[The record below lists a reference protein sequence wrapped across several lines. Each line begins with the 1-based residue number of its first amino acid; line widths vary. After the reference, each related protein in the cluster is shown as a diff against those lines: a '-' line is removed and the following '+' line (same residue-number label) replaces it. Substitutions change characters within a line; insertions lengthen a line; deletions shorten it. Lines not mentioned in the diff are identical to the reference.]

1 MKVFLIR
8 HGETAWNEARRYQG
22 SSDVPLNEAG
32 REQARRLAHRLAGE
46 PLSAVYAS
54 DLARASETA
63 RIIAAPHRLEVRID
77 ADLRE
82 LDFGAWEGLAHEEAV
97 ARDGEQVAAWWE
109 DPLSTA
115 PPDGESLGAVLART
129 RNFLARIQAEHG
141 DEETLAVV
149 SHVGPI
155 KALLADALHLDL
167 GWHWQIRLDRASVTT
182 LAYYGRGA
190 ILLGCND
197 TCHLR
202 GELGG

>member
-1 MKVFLIR
+1 MKVCLIR

-22 SSDVPLNEAG
+22 RSDVPLNEAG
-32 REQARRLAHRLAGE
+32 REQARRLANRLAEE

-54 DLARASETA
+54 DLVRASETA
-63 RIIAAPHRLEVRID
+63 RIIAAPHHLKVRID

-82 LDFGAWEGLAHEEAV
+82 LDFGEWEGLTHEEAV
-97 ARDGEQVAAWWE
+97 ARDGERVAAWWE

-115 PPDGESLGAVLART
+115 PPGGESLSAVLART

-155 KALLADALHLDL
+155 KALLADALRLNL

-182 LAYYGRGA
+182 LAYYDRGA
-190 ILLGCND
+190 ILVGCND

-202 GELGG
+202 G